1 MEEPPFL
8 VQVGE
13 DGCHPPYLFLVIEY
27 QEALSAAVVEV
38 EQPRT
43 TAAWSFA
50 LLQQPSDHH
59 HRVVVALGT
68 LAEEGLAERV
78 G

>member
-1 MEEPPFL
+1 L
-8 VQVGE
+8 
-13 DGCHPPYLFLVIEY
+13 
-27 QEALSAAVVEV
+27 EALSAAVVEM

-50 LLQQPSDHH
+50 LLQQPPWDHH

-68 LAEEGLAERV
+68 LAEEGLAQRV
-78 G
+78 R